1 MIDTRAKAIR
11 AAEIA
16 FDKKAEGLAVL
27 DVRSLVSYTDYFLI
41 CHGRSDRQV
50 QAITEAIESTL
61 KAEGIRPL
69 AVEGTAMGQWV
80 LMDYNDF
87 VVHIFYEPV
96 RAYYDLDGLWMDAPR
111 VRLPARLQPADAYGQ
126 GARFA

>member
-1 MIDTRAKAIR
+1 MTDTLARVIR

-27 DVRSLVSYTDYFLI
+27 DVRALTSYTDYFLI

-50 QAITEAIESTL
+50 QTIAEAIQTTL
-61 KAEGIRPL
+61 KAEGVRPL
-69 AVEGTAMGQWV
+69 AVEGADAGQWV
-80 LMDYNDF
+80 LMDYDSF
-87 VVHIFYEPV
+87 VVHVFYEPV
-96 RAYYDLDGLWMDAPR
+96 RAYYDLDALWADAER
-111 VRLPARLQPADAYGQ
+111 VPLPAHLQSAADYGR

>member
-1 MIDTRAKAIR
+1 MIDTKAKALR

-16 FDKKAEGLAVL
+16 FDRKAEGLAVL
-27 DVRSLVSYTDYFLI
+27 DVRNLVSYTDYFLI

-50 QAITEAIESTL
+50 QAITEAIETTL

-69 AVEGTAMGQWV
+69 AVEGAATGQWV
-80 LMDYNDF
+80 LMDYDDL
-87 VVHIFYEPV
+87 VVHVFYEPV

-111 VRLPARLQPADAYGQ
+111 VRLPARLQPAAGYGQ

>member
-1 MIDTRAKAIR
+1 MTDIQTKAIR

-16 FDKKAEGLAVL
+16 FDKKAKGLAVL
-27 DVRSLVSYTDYFLI
+27 DVRALTSYTDFFLI

-50 QAITEAIESTL
+50 QAITEAVRTTL

-69 AVEGTAMGQWV
+69 AVEGTETGQWV
-80 LMDYNDF
+80 LMDYDSF
-87 VVHIFYEPV
+87 VVHVFYEPV
-96 RAYYDLDGLWMDAPR
+96 RAYYDLDGLWADAKR
-111 VRLPARLQPADAYGQ
+111 ISLPAHLQAAADYGQ

>member
-1 MIDTRAKAIR
+1 MIDAKAKAIR

-27 DVRSLVSYTDYFLI
+27 DVRSLTSYTDYFFI

-50 QAITEAIESTL
+50 QAISEAIQMTL
-61 KAEGIRPL
+61 KAEGIRPI
-69 AVEGTAMGQWV
+69 AVEGSATGQWV
-80 LMDYNDF
+80 LMDYEDV

-96 RAYYDLDGLWMDAPR
+96 RAYYDLDRLWGDAPR
-111 VRLPARLQPADAYGQ
+111 VGLSAVLQSARDYGQ
-126 GARFA
+126 GAQFA

>member
-27 DVRSLVSYTDYFLI
+27 DVRNLVSYTDYFLI

-69 AVEGTAMGQWV
+69 AVEGTATGQWV
-80 LMDYNDF
+80 LMDYDDL
-87 VVHIFYEPV
+87 VVHVFYEPV

-111 VRLPARLQPADAYGQ
+111 VRLPTRLQAAADYGQ

>member
-1 MIDTRAKAIR
+1 MTDTQTKVIR

-27 DVRSLVSYTDYFLI
+27 DVRALTSYTDYFLI

-50 QAITEAIESTL
+50 QAITEAIQTTL

-69 AVEGTAMGQWV
+69 AVEGVETGQWV
-80 LMDYNDF
+80 LMDYESF
-87 VVHIFYEPV
+87 VVHVFYEPV
-96 RAYYDLDGLWMDAPR
+96 RAYYDLDGLWADAKR
-111 VRLPARLQPADAYGQ
+111 VPLPANLQSAADYGQ

>member
-1 MIDTRAKAIR
+1 MIDTHATVIR

-16 FDKKAEGLAVL
+16 FDRKAEGLAVL
-27 DVRSLVSYTDYFLI
+27 DVRALTSYTDYFLI

-50 QAITEAIESTL
+50 QAITEAIHVTL

-69 AVEGTAMGQWV
+69 AVEGADSGQWV
-80 LMDYNDF
+80 LMDYDTF
-87 VVHIFYEPV
+87 VVHVFYEPV
-96 RAYYDLDGLWMDAPR
+96 RAYYDLDGLWADAKR
-111 VRLPARLQPADAYGQ
+111 VTLPAHLKSAADYGQ